1 MRGEQNIF
9 RPRIM
14 STTLTT
20 NGDGANVLP
29 ITTDKRGL
37 AARYLVGIRTIELW
51 NRDGIILGT
60 RHGKRIIFDVGDCD
74 RRLLQFKNQK
84 DPYGNN

>member
-1 MRGEQNIF
+1 
-9 RPRIM
+9 M

-20 NGDGANVLP
+20 NGDAANVLP

-37 AARYLVGIRTIELW
+37 AARYMVGIRTVEAW
-51 NRDGIILGT
+51 NGDGIIIGT
-60 RHGKRIIFDVGDCD
+60 RHGKRLIFDVGDCD

-84 DPYGNN
+84 DSYGNN

>member
-1 MRGEQNIF
+1 
-9 RPRIM
+9 M

-20 NGDGANVLP
+20 NGDATNVLR

-37 AARYLVGIRTIELW
+37 AARYLVGIRTIEVW

-84 DPYGNN
+84 DSYGNN

>member
-1 MRGEQNIF
+1 
-9 RPRIM
+9 M

-20 NGDGANVLP
+20 NGDAAHVLR

-37 AARYLVGIRTIELW
+37 AARYLVGIRTIEVW

-84 DPYGNN
+84 DSYGNN

>member
-1 MRGEQNIF
+1 MSGGRIIVRSG
-9 RPRIM
+9 IM
-14 STTLTT
+14 STILKT
-20 NGDGANVLP
+20 NGDGANVLR

-37 AARYLVGIRTIELW
+37 AARYGVGIRTVEAW
-51 NRDGIILGT
+51 QGDGIIIGT

-84 DPYGNN
+84 DSYGNN

>member
-1 MRGEQNIF
+1 MGGEQIIV

-14 STTLTT
+14 STTLKT
-20 NGDGANVLP
+20 NGDAANVLP

-51 NRDGIILGT
+51 KRDGIIIGT
-60 RHGKRIIFDVGDCD
+60 RHGKRLIFDVGDCD

-84 DPYGNN
+84 NSYGNN

>member
-37 AARYLVGIRTIELW
+37 AARYLVGIRTIEVW

-60 RHGKRIIFDVGDCD
+60 RHGKRILFDVGDCD

-84 DPYGNN
+84 DSYGNN

>member
-1 MRGEQNIF
+1 
-9 RPRIM
+9 M
-14 STTLTT
+14 STTLKT
-20 NGDGANVLP
+20 NGDAANVLR

-37 AARYLVGIRTIELW
+37 AARYLVGIRTIEVW

-84 DPYGNN
+84 DSYGNN

>member
-1 MRGEQNIF
+1 
-9 RPRIM
+9 M
-14 STTLTT
+14 STTLKT
-20 NGDGANVLP
+20 NGDATNVLR

-37 AARYLVGIRTIELW
+37 AARYLVGIRTIEVW

-84 DPYGNN
+84 DSYGNN

>member
-1 MRGEQNIF
+1 
-9 RPRIM
+9 M
-14 STTLTT
+14 STTLKT
-20 NGDGANVLP
+20 NGDAANVLR

-37 AARYLVGIRTIELW
+37 AARYLVGIRTIEVW

-60 RHGKRIIFDVGDCD
+60 RHGKRILFDVGDCD

-84 DPYGNN
+84 DSYGNN

>member
-1 MRGEQNIF
+1 
-9 RPRIM
+9 M
-14 STTLTT
+14 STTLKT
-20 NGDGANVLP
+20 NGDGANVLR

-37 AARYLVGIRTIELW
+37 AARYLVGIRTIEVW

-60 RHGKRIIFDVGDCD
+60 RHGKRILFDVGDCD

-84 DPYGNN
+84 DSYGNN

>member
-1 MRGEQNIF
+1 
-9 RPRIM
+9 M
-14 STTLTT
+14 STTLKT
-20 NGDGANVLP
+20 NGDGANVLR

-37 AARYLVGIRTIELW
+37 AARYLVGIRTIEVW

-60 RHGKRIIFDVGDCD
+60 RHVKRIIFDVGDCD

-84 DPYGNN
+84 DSYANN

>member
-1 MRGEQNIF
+1 MSESLNIIETENH
-9 RPRIM
+9 RA
-14 STTLTT
+14 T
-20 NGDGANVLP
+20 V
-29 ITTDKRGL
+29 DKRGL

-51 NRDGIILGT
+51 KGDGIIIGT

-84 DPYGNN
+84 NSYGNN

>member
-1 MRGEQNIF
+1 
-9 RPRIM
+9 M
-14 STTLTT
+14 STTLKN
-20 NGDGANVLP
+20 NGDGVNVLR

-37 AARYLVGIRTIELW
+37 AARYLVGIRTIEVW
-51 NRDGIILGT
+51 NRDGVILGT

-84 DPYGNN
+84 DTYGNN

>member
-1 MRGEQNIF
+1 
-9 RPRIM
+9 M
-14 STTLTT
+14 STTLKT
-20 NGDGANVLP
+20 NGDGANVLR

-51 NRDGIILGT
+51 IRDGIILGT

-84 DPYGNN
+84 DSYGNN

>member
-1 MRGEQNIF
+1 
-9 RPRIM
+9 M
-14 STTLTT
+14 STTLKT
-20 NGDGANVLP
+20 NGDAANVLR

-60 RHGKRIIFDVGDCD
+60 RHGKRILFDVGDCD

-84 DPYGNN
+84 DSYGNN

>member
-1 MRGEQNIF
+1 
-9 RPRIM
+9 M
-14 STTLTT
+14 STTLKT
-20 NGDGANVLP
+20 NGEGANVLR

-37 AARYLVGIRTIELW
+37 AARYLVGIRTIEVW

-84 DPYGNN
+84 DSYGNN